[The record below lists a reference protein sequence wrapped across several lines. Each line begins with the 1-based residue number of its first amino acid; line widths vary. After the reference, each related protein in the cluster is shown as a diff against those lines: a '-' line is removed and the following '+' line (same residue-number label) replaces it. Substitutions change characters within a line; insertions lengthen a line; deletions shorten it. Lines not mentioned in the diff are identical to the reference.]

1 MYENS
6 NQWRIFFVSV
16 LQERKH
22 KQPHTTQNQINKA
35 LNQLICVLYYY

>member
-6 NQWRIFFVSV
+6 NQIVENVFVSV

-35 LNQLICVLYYY
+35 LNQY